1 MCAEVRV
8 KDFYRVGGMVMCA
21 AVSVMI
27 CYRWEREGNVDVC
40 CCYRYGL
47 LQCGE
52 TEGNGDVCCI

>member
-40 CCYRYGL
+40 CSKRYNF
-47 LQCGE
+47 LQV
-52 TEGNGDVCCI
+52 GDGGK